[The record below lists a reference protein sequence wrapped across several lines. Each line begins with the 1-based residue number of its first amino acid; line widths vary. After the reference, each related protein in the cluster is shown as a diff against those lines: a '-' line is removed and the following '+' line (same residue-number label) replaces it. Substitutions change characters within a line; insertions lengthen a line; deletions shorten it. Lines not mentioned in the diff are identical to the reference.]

1 MTKAKP
7 ISEHKREI
15 LNLLDEFVLGFR
27 TAVIE
32 CPDKHF
38 KGLNDERATVAL
50 LMFQAGE
57 QIITKMNTKESDR

>member
-1 MTKAKP
+1 MAKAKP
-7 ISEHKREI
+7 MSEHKRTL
-15 LNLLDEFVLGFR
+15 LNLLDEFVLNFR

-38 KGLNDERATVAL
+38 GGVSDKRAAVAL

-57 QIITKMNTKESDR
+57 QVITKIHEKEGDR